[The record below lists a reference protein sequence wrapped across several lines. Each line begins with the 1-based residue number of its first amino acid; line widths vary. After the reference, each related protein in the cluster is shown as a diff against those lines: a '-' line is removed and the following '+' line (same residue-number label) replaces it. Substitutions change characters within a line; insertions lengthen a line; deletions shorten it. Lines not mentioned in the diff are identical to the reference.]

1 MNAFA
6 KAMFDQ
12 LRHPD
17 RDVTFHIG
25 FDDGPGVD
33 FSCRDLLHVRPQEE
47 NLIRRCLGEKQ
58 EPRILDIGCG
68 IARHSAFAHSVSP
81 GARITLVEMNGQLRD
96 YCLSRIPGAVGYER
110 FDDVPAHARFDIA
123 FLLCNGL
130 GIFGGEIATRRQLQR
145 LFGLLADGGY
155 VLIESGNF
163 AAGSFH
169 EARQEIEYGGFVD
182 GPFTWGYATWEWVK
196 AELVSVGFEILSV
209 APSSAGGP
217 FFVCQARKGA

>member
-17 RDVTFHIG
+17 RDVTFHIR

-33 FSCRDLLHVRPQEE
+33 FSCRDLLHVRPEE
-47 NLIRRCLGEKQ
+47 EELIRSCLGEKQ
-58 EPRILDIGCG
+58 GPHILDIGSG
-68 IARHSAFAHSVSP
+68 IGRHSAFAYSVSP
-81 GARITLVEMNGQLRD
+81 HARITLVEINEQLRD
-96 YCLSRIPGAVGYER
+96 YSLSRIPGAVGYEQ

-130 GIFGGEIATRRQLQR
+130 GIFGGETAIRRQLQR
-145 LFGLLADGGY
+145 LFGLLVDGGY

-169 EARQEIEYGGFVD
+169 EARQEIEYGDVVD
-182 GPFTWGYATWEWVK
+182 PPFNWGYATREWVE
-196 AELVSVGFEILSV
+196 AELVHAGFAIV
-209 APSSAGGP
+209 TVTPSSVGGP
-217 FFVCQARKGA
+217 FFICQARKGG